1 MFADR
6 WPFLKNPWVVTG
18 LVLTCVTLIGLGLFV
33 SQVVGYMRSIQAGE
47 PDPFVQKRLDASVTG
62 LLAQKP
68 LTDLDASRIDS
79 KGADPMLG
87 NPAAKI
93 RIVEFIDYECPFSK
107 RSAPDVRALLA
118 RHPDDIL
125 LTVRDFPLESIHPAA
140 MDAAI
145 AARCVFAEQKPEM
158 FWKFHDLLYA
168 NQDALAAENLRS
180 YAATVNADMDAF
192 DRCVAARGPEAGV
205 RASIDDGTAA
215 GVRGTPTFFING
227 IRVQGALD
235 LETLEA
241 MYKKLNAGV

>member
-33 SQVVGYMRSIQAGE
+33 SQVVGYMRAIQAGE
-47 PDPFVQKRLDASVTG
+47 PDPFVQRRLDASVTS

-68 LTDLDASRIDS
+68 LTDLDASRIVS

-93 RIVEFIDYECPFSK
+93 RIVEFVDYECPFSR
-107 RSAPDVRALLA
+107 RSAPDVRTFMA

-125 LTVRDFPLESIHPAA
+125 LTVRDFPLESIHASA

-145 AARCVFAEQKPEM
+145 AARCVFAQQKPEM
-158 FWKFHDLLYA
+158 FWKMHDLLYA
-168 NQDALAAENLRS
+168 NQDALGADDLRS
-180 YAATVNADMDAF
+180 YAASVNADMDAF
-192 DRCVAARGPEAGV
+192 DRCVAARDPEAGI

-215 GVRGTPTFFING
+215 GVRGTPTFFMNG
-227 IRVQGALD
+227 IRIQGALD
-235 LETLEA
+235 LDMLEA
-241 MYKKLNAGV
+241 MAKKLKAGV